1 MRVAMAVAVVLGA
14 TGIAP
19 ATAQTRP
26 RMTLCSNTRTR
37 VVHSAHNGKC
47 ARNERRV
54 VVGRGPRGA
63 TGPRGKPGA
72 TGATGATGPTGATGA
87 TGSTGVNA
95 FHKVIS
101 TSSSAITGTVTATCG
116 PDEVV
121 SGGGFAGSGE
131 VEVIVSAPSAAGDAW
146 TVSFLF
152 NNGTISAIAIC
163 VAGTMS

>member
-95 FHKVIS
+95 FHIVSQDSNIGAGS
-101 TSSSAITGTVTATCG
+101 VTVTCAPG
-116 PDEVV
+116 EVV
-121 SGGGFAGSGE
+121 TGGGADAPNAVLKG
-131 VEVIVSAPSAAGDAW
+131 SAPTVVGDGW
-146 TVSFLF
+146 TISVSG
-152 NNGTISAIAIC
+152 NSGTITVTAIC